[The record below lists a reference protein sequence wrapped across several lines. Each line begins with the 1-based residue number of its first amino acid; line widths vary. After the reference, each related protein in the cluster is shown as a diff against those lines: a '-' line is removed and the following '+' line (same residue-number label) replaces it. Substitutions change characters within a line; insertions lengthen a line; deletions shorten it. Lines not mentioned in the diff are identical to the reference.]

1 MPTMAET
8 LIALPSQ
15 DDALARRLLQRAQG
29 AFQKWP
35 EGFAGFRA
43 QIQCWTS
50 GQNASG
56 WLQVS
61 PGQRIEVHLPNAELR
76 SLAQIM
82 LARLV
87 DERMPRFFK
96 DGDGR
101 YPITLDAEHGHP
113 FGKRIQVHR
122 RDGERL
128 AYWIDTT
135 GRIRYREREVEGQRM
150 VTAFEEYSRATP
162 GRVLPTRVT
171 MAWFDIESG
180 ACIRS
185 ETIVD
190 THCRMNYVS
199 LPATQ
204 QVTITGINAIQTV
217 LLTLDAHTLL
227 CAC

>member
-1 MPTMAET
+1 MPTMTET
-8 LIALPSQ
+8 LMALPAQ
-15 DDALARRLLQRAQG
+15 DDTLARRLLQRAQG

-43 QIQCWTS
+43 QIQCRTS

-61 PGQRIEVHLPNAELR
+61 PGQRIEVQLPNAELR

>member
-1 MPTMAET
+1 MPTMTET
-8 LIALPSQ
+8 LMALPAQ
-15 DDALARRLLQRAQG
+15 DDTLARRLLQRAQG

-43 QIQCWTS
+43 QIQCRTS

-61 PGQRIEVHLPNAELR
+61 PGQRIEVQLPNAELR

-190 THCRMNYVS
+190 THCRMNYVW

>member
-1 MPTMAET
+1 MQTMAET
-8 LIALPSQ
+8 LIALPAQ
-15 DDALARRLLQRAQG
+15 DEALARRLLQRAQG
-29 AFQKWP
+29 ACQKWP

-43 QIQCWTS
+43 QIQCRTS
-50 GQNASG
+50 GQSASG

-61 PGQRIEVHLPNAELR
+61 PGQRVEVHLPDAALR
-76 SLAQIM
+76 RLAQTM

-128 AYWIDTT
+128 AYWIDTA
-135 GRIRYREREVEGQRM
+135 GRIRYVEREVEGQRM
-150 VTAFEEYSRATP
+150 VTAFEEYTRATP

-171 MAWFDIESG
+171 TAWFDLESG
-180 ACIRS
+180 VCIRS

-190 THCRMNYVS
+190 THCRVNYVW

-204 QVTITGINAIQTV
+204 HVTTIGINTIQTV

>member
-61 PGQRIEVHLPNAELR
+61 PGQRIEVQLPNAELR

-171 MAWFDIESG
+171 TAWFDIESG

-190 THCRMNYVS
+190 THCRVNYVW

>member
-1 MPTMAET
+1 MPTMTET
-8 LIALPSQ
+8 LMALPSQ
-15 DDALARRLLQRAQG
+15 DDALACRLLQRAQG

-43 QIQCWTS
+43 QLQCRTS

-61 PGQRIEVHLPNAELR
+61 PGQRVEVHLPDAELR
-76 SLAQIM
+76 SLAQTM
-82 LARLV
+82 LVRLV

-101 YPITLDAEHGHP
+101 YPITLNAEHGHP

-128 AYWIDTT
+128 AYGIDTA
-135 GRIRYREREVEGQRM
+135 GRIRYVEREVEGKRM
-150 VTAFEEYSRATP
+150 VTAFEEYTRATP

-171 MAWFDIESG
+171 TAWFDIESG
-180 ACIRS
+180 VCIRS

-190 THCRMNYVS
+190 THCRVNYVW

-204 QVTITGINAIQTV
+204 QITITGINATQTV
-217 LLTLDAHTLL
+217 LLALDAHTLL

>member
-1 MPTMAET
+1 MQTMTEASM
-8 LIALPSQ
+8 ALPSQ

-43 QIQCWTS
+43 RIQCWAS

-56 WLQVS
+56 WVQIS
-61 PGQRIEVHLPNAELR
+61 PGQGVEVHLPDAALHC
-76 SLAQIM
+76 LVQTM
-82 LARLV
+82 LVRLV
-87 DERMPRFFK
+87 DERTPRFFK

-101 YPITLDAEHGHP
+101 YPITLDAEHRHP

-128 AYWIDTT
+128 AYWIDTA
-135 GRIRYREREVEGQRM
+135 GRMRYVEREVEGKRM
-150 VTAFEEYSRATP
+150 VTAFEEYTRAMP

-171 MAWFDIESG
+171 TAWFDIESG
-180 ACIRS
+180 VCIRA
-185 ETIVD
+185 ETIVA
-190 THCRMNYVS
+190 THCRVNYVW

-204 QVTITGINAIQTV
+204 QVTITGINVTKPV
-217 LLTLDAHTLL
+217 FLVLDAHTLL
-227 CAC
+227 CTC

>member
-1 MPTMAET
+1 MTET
-8 LIALPSQ
+8 LMALPAQ
-15 DDALARRLLQRAQG
+15 DDTLARRLLQRAQG

-43 QIQCWTS
+43 QIQCRTS

-61 PGQRIEVHLPNAELR
+61 PGQRIEVQLPNAELR

>member
-1 MPTMAET
+1 MPTMTET
-8 LIALPSQ
+8 LMALPAQ
-15 DDALARRLLQRAQG
+15 DDTLARRLLQRAQG

-43 QIQCWTS
+43 QIQCRTS

-61 PGQRIEVHLPNAELR
+61 PGQRIEVQLPNAELR

-171 MAWFDIESG
+171 TAWFDIESG

-185 ETIVD
+185 DTIVD
-190 THCRMNYVS
+190 THCRVNYVW

>member
-1 MPTMAET
+1 MQTMTET
-8 LIALPSQ
+8 LMALPLQ

-35 EGFAGFRA
+35 EGFAGFCA
-43 QIQCWTS
+43 QLQCRTS
-50 GQNASG
+50 GRNASG
-56 WLQVS
+56 WVQVS
-61 PGQRIEVHLPNAELR
+61 PGRRVEVHLPDAELR
-76 SLAQIM
+76 RLAQT
-82 LARLV
+82 LLTRLV
-87 DERMPRFFK
+87 DERTPRFFK

-128 AYWIDTT
+128 AYWINTA
-135 GRIRYREREVEGQRM
+135 GRIRYVEREVEGKRM
-150 VTAFEEYSRATP
+150 VTAFEEYTRATP

-171 MAWFDIESG
+171 TAWFDIESG
-180 ACIRS
+180 GCLRA

-190 THCRMNYVS
+190 THCRVNYVW
-199 LPATQ
+199 LPATE
-204 QVTITGINAIQTV
+204 QVTITEINATQTV
-217 LLTLDAHTLL
+217 LLALDAHTLL

>member
-1 MPTMAET
+1 MQTMTE
-8 LIALPSQ
+8 ALMAFPSQ

-50 GQNASG
+50 GQNVSG
-56 WLQVS
+56 WVQVS
-61 PGQRIEVHLPNAELR
+61 PGQGVEVHLPDAELHC
-76 SLAQIM
+76 LVQTM
-82 LARLV
+82 LVRLV
-87 DERMPRFFK
+87 DERTPRFFK

-101 YPITLDAEHGHP
+101 YPITLDAEHRHP

-128 AYWIDTT
+128 AYWIDTA
-135 GRIRYREREVEGQRM
+135 GRIRYVEREVEGKRM
-150 VTAFEEYSRATP
+150 VTTFEEYTRAMP

-171 MAWFDIESG
+171 TAWFDIESG
-180 ACIRS
+180 VCIRA
-185 ETIVD
+185 ETIVA
-190 THCRMNYVS
+190 THCRVNYVW

-204 QVTITGINAIQTV
+204 QVTITGINVTKSV
-217 LLTLDAHTLL
+217 LLALDAHTLL
-227 CAC
+227 CTC